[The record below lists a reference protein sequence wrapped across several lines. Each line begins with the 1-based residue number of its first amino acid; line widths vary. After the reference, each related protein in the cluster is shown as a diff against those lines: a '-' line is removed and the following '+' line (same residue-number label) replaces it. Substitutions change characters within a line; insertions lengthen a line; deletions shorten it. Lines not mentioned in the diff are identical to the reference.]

1 MNIDM
6 RTFRLIGMALLA
18 IMASVNF
25 TACSN
30 DNEPNTGDDVPVTQ
44 KYIEYRSYTYSSDY
58 GDRIESAELSYDEK
72 NRLTSIKEGDNSIYY
87 TIDYSS
93 CTITASSF
101 MVTITEFIHLNSTIK
116 AISQN
121 YHIKNLLMILKRL

>member
-1 MNIDM
+1 M
-6 RTFRLIGMALLA
+6 RNFKLIGIALLA

-30 DNEPNTGDDVPVTQ
+30 DNEPNIGDDVPVTQ

-72 NRLTSIKEGDNSIYY
+72 NRLTSITEEDNSRYY
-87 TIDYSS
+87 AIDYSS

-101 MVTITEFIHLNSTIK
+101 YGDNNRVYTFKLNDKSYITELSYK
-116 AISQN
+116 
-121 YHIKNLLMILKRL
+121 